1 MAIFL
6 FILLFLVAVIVS
18 FKNDTVKATD
28 IPRQMPPRPTKK
40 PVASKTYHGRLVGTQ
55 DHDQ

>member
-40 PVASKTYHGRLVGTQ
+40 TGGIENLSRASSRNPRP
-55 DHDQ
+55 